1 MEVSEII
8 NYYINKNN
16 NVIEVEFRF
25 LTDHEDVI
33 REDIIEY
40 SYLTEFGFHEETFF
54 GDDWDDKW
62 EDFTDTDD
70 EYVDED
76 DLVSFLNE
84 YYVVYSD
91 RIPKAN
97 LN

>member
-40 SYLTEFGFHEETFF
+40 SY
-54 GDDWDDKW
+54 
-62 EDFTDTDD
+62 
-70 EYVDED
+70 
-76 DLVSFLNE
+76 
-84 YYVVYSD
+84 
-91 RIPKAN
+91 
-97 LN
+97 